1 MIEFGLFKNS
11 VPQFQVGVDKMERLT
26 GGAVNALFR
35 VFLKFK
41 RDGTEETVEKY
52 CVRARGLAPGT
63 IPFPLSVE
71 ADLMQLCATVKMPQ
85 LQKYMVFIPMK
96 KMESKHC

>member
-1 MIEFGLFKNS
+1 MDKFDWNGLFKNS
-11 VPQFQVGVDKMERLT
+11 VPNCVGVDKMERLT

-52 CVRARGLAPGT
+52 
-63 IPFPLSVE
+63 
-71 ADLMQLCATVKMPQ
+71 
-85 LQKYMVFIPMK
+85 
-96 KMESKHC
+96 